1 MLGEDTRLDKFLH
14 AHTPSEEWHLAHPG
28 EPSPR
33 YGTVPVTEVDGKSCM
48 LFDWKDTLEESLVG
62 LVKET
67 RFTSIPDHVNHDME
81 LNLVYEGSCE
91 YLVGGSRH
99 LLHQGDVIIFDTGV
113 IRSSPSYKGENDIVL
128 SMVFRK
134 EFFDSVF
141 LSQLPGSGLLTSL
154 LFEAISDRRCHDRYL
169 EIPTAYTGR
178 SSRLMAF
185 LFEEY
190 YFSDL
195 YSPELIRSYVTSLFL
210 ELIRGLY
217 RQSAAS
223 EGIAWRQR
231 KMSDILGFIERH
243 YAECTLEMLSC
254 KFGYSQNYLGNLI
267 KSQTGKTFSEIK
279 AAQQMAEAAYLLS
292 NTDRAVTQIARKVG
306 ISNMTYFYRKF
317 KNCFGMTPHEYRVC
331 IGNGPLKADAQK
343 SSEKSYIIDKSG

>member
-1 MLGEDTRLDKFLH
+1 MVGEDARLDKFLH
-14 AHTPSEEWHLAHPG
+14 AYTPSEKWHLAHPG
-28 EPSPR
+28 ELSPR
-33 YGTVPVTEVDGKSCM
+33 YETVPTVEVDGRSCM

-81 LNLVYEGSCE
+81 LNLVYEGTCD
-91 YLVGGSRH
+91 YLVGGSRRR
-99 LLHQGDVIIFDTGV
+99 LRQGDVIIFDTGV
-113 IRSSPSYKGENDIVL
+113 VRSSPSYKGENDIVL

-169 EIPTAYTGR
+169 EIPAAYTGR
-178 SSRLMAF
+178 SLRLMSF

-190 YFSDL
+190 YFSDP

-217 RQSAAS
+217 KQSAAS
-223 EGIAWRQR
+223 EGVAWRQR
-231 KMSDILGFIERH
+231 TMSDILDFIERN
-243 YAECTLEMLSC
+243 YAECTLEMLSRR
-254 KFGYSQNYLGNLI
+254 FGYNQNYLGNLI
-267 KSQTGKTFSEIK
+267 KRQTGRSFSEIK
-279 AAQQMAEAAYLLS
+279 AAQQMAEAAYLLA
-292 NTDRAVTQIARKVG
+292 NTDRPVAQVAQKVG
-306 ISNMTYFYRKF
+306 ISNMTYFYSKF
-317 KNCFGMTPHEYRVC
+317 RNCFGMTPREYRAC
-331 IGNGPLKADAQK
+331 ISKGLLKADTLK
-343 SSEKSYIIDKSG
+343 TPESLRRIDSDR